1 MDNSAIIQPVM
12 ILITGGTGFVGKALV
27 QHLIAS
33 GKAVRILLR
42 PSKVSPQLPRGISV
56 DAAVCSLR
64 DERGLRAAMRG
75 VDTIVHLAG
84 CERRSGRGNLTE
96 VDVLGTQGLVNAA
109 KEAGIQR
116 ILYLS
121 HLGADQASAYPLLRA
136 KGLAENVLIRSG
148 LDYTILRSA
157 VIFGPGDQFTTAFSR
172 LLRISPGF
180 VLIPGEGISQL
191 QPVWIEDLVNCLALT
206 IERDDLI
213 GQTISIGGIEA
224 LTFRQVLLYI
234 MEATGI
240 HRRLWSL
247 SPPTLRLLA
256 LVADQFPNFPVSIH
270 WLDYLAVDRTTLL
283 DSIPR
288 TFGIL
293 PARFYR
299 QLNYLTQPI
308 KQPGRKRGFV
318 F

>member
-12 ILITGGTGFVGKALV
+12 ILVTGGTGFVGKAFV

-33 GKAVRILLR
+33 GKPVRILLR
-42 PSKVSPQLPRGISV
+42 PSKVSPQLPRGVSV

-75 VDTIVHLAG
+75 VDTVIHLAG
-84 CERRSGRGNLTE
+84 SERRSGRANLTE

-109 KEAGIQR
+109 KQAGIQR

-121 HLGADQASAYPLLRA
+121 HLAADQASAYPLLRA
-136 KGLAENVLIRSG
+136 KGLAENILMRSG
-148 LDYTILRSA
+148 LNYTIVRSA

-172 LLRISPGF
+172 LLRLLPGF
-180 VLIPGEGISQL
+180 VMIPGEGNTLL

-213 GQTISIGGIEA
+213 GRTISIGGIEA
-224 LTFRQVLLYI
+224 LSFRQILVYL
-234 MEATGI
+234 MESMGI
-240 HRRLWSL
+240 QRRFWSV
-247 SPPTLRLLA
+247 SPPALRLLA
-256 LVADQFPNFPVSIH
+256 LLADQFPKFPVSIY
-270 WLDYLAVDRTTLL
+270 WLDYLAVDRTTSL

-299 QLNYLTQPI
+299 QLDYLAASSQPST
-308 KQPGRKRGFV
+308 RRRGFV

>member
-1 MDNSAIIQPVM
+1 M
-12 ILITGGTGFVGKALV
+12 ILLTGGTGFVGKALV

-33 GKAVRILLR
+33 GKTVRILLR
-42 PSKVSPQLPRGISV
+42 PSKVSPQLPRGIPV

-75 VDTIVHLAG
+75 VDTIVHLASS
-84 CERRSGRGNLTE
+84 ERHSGRANLTE

-109 KEAGIQR
+109 RQAGIKR

-136 KGLAENVLIRSG
+136 KGLAENIVIRSG
-148 LDYTILRSA
+148 LDYSIIRSA
-157 VIFGPGDQFTTAFSR
+157 VVFGPGDQFTTAFSR
-172 LLRISPGF
+172 LVRISPGF
-180 VLIPGEGISQL
+180 LMIPGDGNTLL
-191 QPVWIEDLVNCLALT
+191 QPLWIEDLVNCLALA

-213 GQTISIGGIEA
+213 GQTISIGGLEA
-224 LTFRQVLLYI
+224 LPFRQIMLHI
-234 MEATGI
+234 MEAMGI
-240 HRRLWSL
+240 QRRFWSV

-256 LVADQFPNFPVSIH
+256 LIADQFPKFPVSIY

-283 DSIPR
+283 DSVPR

-299 QLNYLTQPI
+299 QLDYLIP
-308 KQPGRKRGFV
+308 PGRQSSRRRGFV

>member
-1 MDNSAIIQPVM
+1 M
-12 ILITGGTGFVGKALV
+12 ILVTGGTGFVGKALV

-33 GKAVRILLR
+33 GKTVRILLR
-42 PSKVSPQLPRGISV
+42 PSKVSPQLPRGIPV

-75 VDTIVHLAG
+75 VDTIVHLASS
-84 CERRSGRGNLTE
+84 ERHSGRANLTE

-109 KEAGIQR
+109 RQAGIKR

-136 KGLAENVLIRSG
+136 KGLAENIVIRSG
-148 LDYTILRSA
+148 MDYSIIRSA
-157 VIFGPGDQFTTAFSR
+157 VVFGPGDQFTTAFSR
-172 LLRISPGF
+172 LVRLSPGF
-180 VLIPGEGISQL
+180 LMIPGDGNTLL
-191 QPVWIEDLVNCLALT
+191 QPLWIEDLVNCLALA

-213 GQTISIGGIEA
+213 GQTISIGGLEA
-224 LTFRQVLLYI
+224 LPFRQIMLHI
-234 MEATGI
+234 MEAMGI
-240 HRRLWSL
+240 QRRFWSV

-256 LVADQFPNFPVSIH
+256 LIADQFPKFPVSIY

-283 DSIPR
+283 DSVPR

-299 QLNYLTQPI
+299 QLDYLIPPSRQSS
-308 KQPGRKRGFV
+308 RRRGFV

>member
-1 MDNSAIIQPVM
+1 M
-12 ILITGGTGFVGKALV
+12 ILVTGGTGFVGKALV

-42 PSKVSPQLPRGISV
+42 PSKVSPQLPRGVPV

-75 VDTIVHLAG
+75 VDTVIHLAG
-84 CERRSGRGNLTE
+84 SERQSGRANLTE
-96 VDVLGTQGLVNAA
+96 VEVLGTQGLVNAA
-109 KEAGIQR
+109 KQAGIQR

-136 KGLAENVLIRSG
+136 KGLAENILIRSG
-148 LDYTILRSA
+148 LNFTIVRSA
-157 VIFGPGDQFTTAFSR
+157 VVFGPGDQFTTPFSR
-172 LLRISPGF
+172 LLRLSPGF
-180 VLIPGEGISQL
+180 VLIPGEGSSLL
-191 QPVWIEDLVNCLALT
+191 QPVWIEDLVNCLGMT

-224 LTFRQVLLYI
+224 LSFRQIMLYL
-234 MEATGI
+234 MEALGI
-240 HRRLWSL
+240 QRRLWSV

-256 LVADQFPNFPVSIH
+256 LLADQFHRFPVSIY
-270 WLDYLAVDRTTLL
+270 WLDYLAVDRTALL

-299 QLNYLTQPI
+299 QLDYLTPPSQHSS
-308 KQPGRKRGFV
+308 RRRGFV